1 MKYQVHFYVP
11 NNFYF
16 GGDSLNS
23 DTIVKGRID
32 GTLNEAFKKIITAL
46 NLTQQEFIEESIKKF
61 VLENINLLMVSD
73 KDK

>member
-1 MKYQVHFYVP
+1 MYLIIFILEVMLV
-11 NNFYF
+11 
-16 GGDSLNS
+16 NS

-32 GTLNEAFKKIITAL
+32 GTLNEAFKKIIIAL

>member
-1 MKYQVHFYVP
+1 M
-11 NNFYF
+11 
-16 GGDSLNS
+16 NS

-32 GTLNEAFKKIITAL
+32 GTLNEAFKKIITDL
-46 NLTQQEFIEESIKKF
+46 GLTQQEFIEESVKKF